1 MTSTTLPHAG
11 VLIERATTVLHGRA
25 ISYRIV
31 RHADLDAP
39 VVLLV
44 HGMAGSSNMWVDTMS
59 FLGTRCTVVAPDLLG
74 HGDSAKF
81 RGDYSLGNQA
91 SLLRDLLVTLDL
103 PPATFVGQSLG
114 GGIVM
119 QAAYQFPERCHR
131 LVLVGAGGLGRDV
144 SLLLRLLA
152 LPGSGYVLAAATA
165 DRVRA
170 VLDGLRAF
178 AGRVGFRLGPEESQ
192 IVAAY
197 ESLADAKTRK
207 AFLSTLRS
215 VVDHTG
221 QRVTATDRLY
231 LAGAMPMMIV
241 WGDRDP
247 IIPMHHATELADVV
261 PHARLEVFKGAGHY
275 PQNHDP
281 HRFAE
286 VLDDFIATTE
296 PAEPTARELRTQLS
310 S

>member
-1 MTSTTLPHAG
+1 MATTTHPDEAAN
-11 VLIERATTVLHGRA
+11 IERATTELHGRT
-25 ISYRIV
+25 ISYRIA
-31 RHADLDAP
+31 RHADPDAP

-44 HGMAGSSNMWVDTMS
+44 HGMAGSSDMWVDTMR
-59 FLGTRCTVVAPDLLG
+59 FIGARCTVIAPDLLG
-74 HGDSAKF
+74 HGESAKF

-91 SLLRDLLVTLDL
+91 SLLRDLLVMLDL
-103 PPATFVGQSLG
+103 APATFVGQSLG

-119 QAAYQFPERCHR
+119 QAAYQFPECCNR

-165 DRVRA
+165 DPVRA
-170 VLDGLRAF
+170 VLDGVLGF
-178 AGRVGFRLGPEESQ
+178 AGRIGFRLGPEESQ
-192 IVAAY
+192 IAAAY
-197 ESLADAKTRK
+197 ASLADAKARK

-231 LAGAMPMMIV
+231 LVGAMPMMVV

-247 IIPMHHATELADVV
+247 IIPMHHAIDFADVV
-261 PHARLEVFKGAGHY
+261 PHARLEVFEGAGHY

-281 HRFAE
+281 YGFAE
-286 VLDDFIATTE
+286 VLVDFIATTE
-296 PAEPTARELRTQLS
+296 PARLTADELRTHLS